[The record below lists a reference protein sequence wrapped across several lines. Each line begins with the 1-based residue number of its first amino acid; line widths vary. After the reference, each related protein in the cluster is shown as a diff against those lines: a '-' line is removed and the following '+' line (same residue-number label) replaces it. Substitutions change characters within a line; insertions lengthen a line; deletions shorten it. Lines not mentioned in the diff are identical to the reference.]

1 MWISEKVGSRVAKRG
16 EGRVNTAKFGGE
28 IGDI

>member
-1 MWISEKVGSRVAKRG
+1 MWISEKVGSR
-16 EGRVNTAKFGGE
+16 EGKERVNHLNTAKFGGE